1 MKTEKQIAQEL
12 HDKLLAKYVEL
23 DNEIEFLRLE
33 QKDKEKEKVMIERDN
48 LETRFKLLEKQY
60 GL

>member
-12 HDKLLAKYVEL
+12 HDKLLTKYVEL

-33 QKDKEKEKVMIERDN
+33 QKDKEKEKAMIERDN
-48 LETRFKLLEKQY
+48 LETRFKLLEKRY